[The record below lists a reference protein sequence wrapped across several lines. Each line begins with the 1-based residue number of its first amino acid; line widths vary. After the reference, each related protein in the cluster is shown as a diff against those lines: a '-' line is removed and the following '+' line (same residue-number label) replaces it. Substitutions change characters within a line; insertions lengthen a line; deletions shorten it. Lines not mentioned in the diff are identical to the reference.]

1 MWQRLN
7 RLKWVVGVPLAVV
20 MTLSILAHAWVPEGS
35 GLFINLVTE
44 CFGILFTVVYVDWV
58 LDKHEERR
66 WAGANSRVNE
76 RVRVMGI
83 AAFSD
88 IRWVMGYDPEIVANV
103 DPDDPGPEILRVSE
117 ELVEPTI
124 RYTVESFKDHRW
136 ESLMR
141 KLSDIRRGADRLLD
155 RFGRSLSPAQME
167 ALLDLQAQTQAAQT
181 LHRTFPEDFTEASA
195 ADPARL
201 GTRETALNLTA
212 EELRK
217 LLEACRKL
225 IEASPLK

>member
-1 MWQRLN
+1 MWP
-7 RLKWVVGVPLAVV
+7 RLKRLKMVVGIPLAFVV
-20 MTLSILAHAWVPEGS
+20 SLSVLAHAFISEAG

-44 CFGILFTVVYVDWV
+44 CVGIVFTVLYVDWV

-88 IRWVMGYDPEIVANV
+88 IRWVMGYDPDIVAGV

-117 ELVEPTI
+117 EVVEPSI

-141 KLSDIRRGADRLLD
+141 KLSDLRRGADRLLD

-181 LHRTFPEDFTEASA
+181 LYRTFPEDFAEASA
-195 ADPARL
+195 VDPGRL
-201 GTRETALNLTA
+201 PTRETALNLTA
-212 EELRK
+212 DELQK
-217 LLEACRKL
+217 LLHACRRL
-225 IEASPLK
+225 IEASPRN